1 MVTRVTGK
9 NQVTIPAKIAEGQG
23 IRRGSMLDWRATDKA
38 HVLEVRVFPDP
49 VTMAEEL
56 QGRGKKSAENV
67 NSTVQ
72 RLIDERNRDLSEA
85 E

>member
-1 MVTRVTGK
+1 MISRVTGK
-9 NQVTIPAKIAEGQG
+9 NQVTIPVKIAEREG
-23 IRRGSMLDWRATDKA
+23 ITRGSIIDWRATDKA

-56 QGRGKKSAENV
+56 QGRGKKSVKNV
-67 NSTVQ
+67 GGAVQ